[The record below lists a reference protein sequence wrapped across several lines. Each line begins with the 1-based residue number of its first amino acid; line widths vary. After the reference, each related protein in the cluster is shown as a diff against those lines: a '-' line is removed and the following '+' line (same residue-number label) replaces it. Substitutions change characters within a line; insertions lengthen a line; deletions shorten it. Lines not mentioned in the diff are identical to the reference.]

1 MTIVDAPPRNLYDVG
16 VWLFRQ
22 DPELAKLVHEIGCI
36 ESDGMPDVGRVRDSV
51 ISFDAF
57 RQDRQQ
63 FRRKNGLR
71 DHDETPESMSITLG
85 PQPTTAVARMML
97 MAPGEIARLRLLAT
111 TAPVSYTG
119 PNLQWSVDDLAPFN
133 ASGHRLISLWIAGMS
148 AYVEL
153 PADA

>member
-16 VWLFRQ
+16 VWLYRQ
-22 DPELAKLVHEIGCI
+22 DPELAKLVHEIGCANG
-36 ESDGMPDVGRVRDSV
+36 DTPDVGRVRDSV

-71 DHDETPESMSITLG
+71 DKDETPESMSITLG

-97 MAPGEIARLRLLAT
+97 MSPSEVARLRLLAT
-111 TAPVSYTG
+111 TAPSSYTG
-119 PNLQWSVDDLAPFN
+119 PDLQWSVDDLAPFN
-133 ASGHRLISLWIAGMS
+133 ASGHRLISLWIQGIS

-153 PADA
+153 PSEP